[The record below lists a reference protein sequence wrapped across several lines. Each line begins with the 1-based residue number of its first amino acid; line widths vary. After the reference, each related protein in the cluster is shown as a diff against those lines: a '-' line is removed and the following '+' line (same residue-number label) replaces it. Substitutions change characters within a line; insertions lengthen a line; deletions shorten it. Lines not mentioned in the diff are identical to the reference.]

1 MQGAMNAAQ
10 IKQAQDICNGV
21 VFKNEPVF
29 TKVCELPRAKAIQ
42 GLRAVFEEV
51 CFNRTSL

>member
-1 MQGAMNAAQ
+1 MNPTQ
-10 IKQAQDICNGV
+10 IKQAQDICNDV
-21 VFKNEPVF
+21 IVKNDPVY

-51 CFNRTSL
+51 TYNTIFYRITN

>member
-1 MQGAMNAAQ
+1 MNPTQ

-21 VFKNEPVF
+21 IVKNEPVY

-51 CFNRTSL
+51 SIQYFIE